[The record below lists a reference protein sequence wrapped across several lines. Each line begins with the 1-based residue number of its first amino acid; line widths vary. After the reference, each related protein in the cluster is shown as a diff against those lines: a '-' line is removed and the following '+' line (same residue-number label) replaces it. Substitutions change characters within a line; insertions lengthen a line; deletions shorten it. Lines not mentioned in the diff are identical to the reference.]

1 MNDRHFNYQALFI
14 KWLLAIALLPGV
26 LLFSGATLQAQPN
39 QELSGT
45 EVFYVSK
52 RHAVK
57 SITYQRAIIQVYQL
71 QNRLIS
77 FDKPLTVSSRF
88 ASLHTKTLNKVY
100 NSRNIGKPYNWFF
113 YQPKITSQQYDD
125 PDIVLI

>member
-1 MNDRHFNYQALFI
+1 MNDRHFNYQTLFI
-14 KWLLAIALLPGV
+14 KWLLAIVLLPGV
-26 LLFSGATLQAQPN
+26 FLFSGATLRTQPN
-39 QELSGT
+39 QKLSGT
-45 EVFYVSK
+45 EVFYISK
-52 RHAVK
+52 RHVVK
-57 SITYQRAIIQVYQL
+57 SIAYQRAIIQVYQL

-77 FDKPLTVSSRF
+77 FDKPLTVLSCF

-100 NSRNIGKPYNWFF
+100 NSKTIGKPDNWFF